1 MSDIMKNMSAPPRSE
16 VAFRQEQLKK
26 YVAFNPLR
34 LSRLLVESNYKDDLS
49 KSTKQ
54 YVEDNPDI
62 IKNIKKPTGYM
73 IAEYVELTGDKY
85 TKALNDK
92 LDVYKYV
99 ECTDLE
105 LIILVLCSTVG
116 DLYVPD
122 RPLSFEKTKFNKILL
137 FAEEEVNS

>member
-1 MSDIMKNMSAPPRSE
+1 MSDILKNMSAPPRSE
-16 VAFRQEQLKK
+16 VTFRQEQLKK
-26 YVAFNPLR
+26 YIAFNPLR

-49 KSTKQ
+49 QSTKQ

-73 IAEYVELTGDKY
+73 IAEYVELAGDKY

-116 DLYVPD
+116 DLYIPD